1 MYKPGRRELHD
12 PSKTPG
18 ETKNA
23 GAINRQNLDHGLEA
37 RTIRCPN
44 PMAANCINSTRGHGE
59 HPGPPR
65 PKGNTP
71 TNPRRNFRNCSVLGG
86 RNWSTA
92 AVPYLEGWPQQVG
105 LPTNPLKSEQLQT
118 SSPGLSFPP
127 SHGEIT

>member
-1 MYKPGRRELHD
+1 MNCRSLYKPGRRELHD

-59 HPGPPR
+59 HPGQGEYPHQ
-65 PKGNTP
+65 P
-71 TNPRRNFRNCSVLGG
+71 T
-86 RNWSTA
+86 
-92 AVPYLEGWPQQVG
+92 EK
-105 LPTNPLKSEQLQT
+105 LP
-118 SSPGLSFPP
+118 
-127 SHGEIT
+127 